1 MRRGG
6 ISLRRRLVR
15 LMIKADMGHGLSVGV
30 IDSWLF
36 FSSDFTGRVGSDV
49 SFSIRFVVCEYT

>member
-15 LMIKADMGHGLSVGV
+15 LMIKADMGHGFSIGG
-30 IDSWLF
+30 ISSHLF
-36 FSSDFTGRVGSDV
+36 FFDFTGRGWGATYL
-49 SFSIRFVVCEYT
+49 F